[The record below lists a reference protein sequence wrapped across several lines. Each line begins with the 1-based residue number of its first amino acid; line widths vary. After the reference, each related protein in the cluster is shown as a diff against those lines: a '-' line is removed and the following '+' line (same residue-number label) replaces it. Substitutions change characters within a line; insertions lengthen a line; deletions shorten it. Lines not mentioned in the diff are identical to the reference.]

1 MTQTV
6 TVMTPQDTYMPIRM
20 PLSSDEDAIRRP
32 TRIDHVAA
40 VDIDHR
46 AGLLQV
52 VGVLHADVDDGD
64 VELLAAVVLDDVL
77 DLLSLAF
84 RNTTR

>member
-1 MTQTV
+1 
-6 TVMTPQDTYMPIRM
+6 MTPQDTYMPIRM